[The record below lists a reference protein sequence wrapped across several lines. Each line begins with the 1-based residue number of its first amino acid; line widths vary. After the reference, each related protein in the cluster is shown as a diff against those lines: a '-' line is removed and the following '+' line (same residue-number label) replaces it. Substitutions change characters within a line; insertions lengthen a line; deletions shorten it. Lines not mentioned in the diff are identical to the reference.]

1 MDHWVLLLFLVLIF
15 IQCLI
20 NTCVPGEIEEI
31 VAKAGDEVLLSCPV
45 NTPGIRE
52 ISN

>member
-1 MDHWVLLLFLVLIF
+1 MDHWVLLLFLVLTF

-31 VAKAGDEVLLSCPV
+31 VAKAGDEVLLLCPV
-45 NTPGIRE
+45 NTPGI
-52 ISN
+52 